1 MQNRVVLL
9 AGAAALAFASSAVAQ
24 YGLPTAGEGLAQPST
39 GPTEAS
45 GLVTRVAPVASS
57 KRRGVAQPDF
67 WLHVLHNNDG
77 ESQLV
82 NAGSGALADFGGVA
96 RFASVV
102 ADLRAVATTYPAGGV
117 DRGSVL
123 ISSGDNFLAGP
134 EFSLSLD
141 NGVPFF
147 DTTAL
152 DLIGYDAF
160 AIGNHEFDFGPDVL
174 AQFID
179 GFTGPAKF
187 VSANLDFSNEPNML
201 AQVNDGRVAKSTV
214 LTVNGR
220 QIGIVGAT
228 TTNLPFISSP
238 RDTIID
244 PDLVTAIQTEVD
256 SLTAQ
261 GVKIVILTSH
271 LQGLSEEF
279 SIAPMLR
286 DVDLIIGGGG
296 GELLANP
303 GDLLVPGDSPNATA
317 LGGTGYPRTA
327 IDADGRAVPVVTT
340 SGDYRYLGRLVVGF
354 DANGNLIAVDSISG
368 PVRVSGVAPD
378 AVTPDPLVQAQV
390 VDPVQAG
397 LADLANTPVGISMVA
412 LDGVRGNVRTRE
424 TNLGDLI
431 ADSQLWQARQLASAF
446 NVDSPDI
453 ALQNGGGIRN
463 DSVIQPGVIS
473 ALDTFGIAPFGNFVA
488 VVEDVPAAQIKEI
501 LENCVSRVANV
512 DGRFGQ
518 IAGLFFEYDF
528 NGTAQIVDNDGN
540 VLTPGT
546 RVKTAVLFDGRVLVS
561 NGEVVDGAG
570 SVDVAVSSFLAA
582 GGDQYP
588 FRGLPFTTLG
598 VTYQQALRNFI
609 QVGLNGVVTPIDYR
623 EGGEGR
629 ILRQN

>member
-1 MQNRVVLL
+1 MQNRIVLL
-9 AGAAALAFASSAVAQ
+9 AGAAALAFASGAVAQ
-24 YGLPTAGEGLAQPST
+24 VGLATGEPMAGPSE
-39 GPTEAS
+39 GMTEAGGS
-45 GLVTRVAPVASS
+45 LTRVVLPASS

-96 RFASVV
+96 RFATLVS
-102 ADLRAVATTYPAGGV
+102 DLRAVAATYPMGSV

-141 NGVPFF
+141 NGVPFY
-147 DTTAL
+147 DTVAM
-152 DLIGYDAF
+152 DLMGYDAF

-174 AQFID
+174 AQFIA

-187 VSANLDFSNEPNML
+187 VSANLDFSNEPNMQAL
-201 AQVNDGRVAKSTV
+201 VNGGRVAKSTIV
-214 LTVNGR
+214 TVNGR
-220 QIGIVGAT
+220 DIGIVGAT
-228 TTNLPFISSP
+228 TPSLPFVSSP

-244 PDLVTAIQTEVD
+244 SDLVSAIQAEVD
-256 SLTAQ
+256 SLTGQ

-271 LQGLSEEF
+271 LQGLDEEF
-279 SIAPMLR
+279 AIAPMLR

-303 GDLLVPGDSPNATA
+303 GDLLVPGDTANATP

-327 IDADGRAVPVVTT
+327 MDADGRDVPVVTT

-354 DANGNLIAVDSISG
+354 DADGNLIAVDPISG

-390 VDPVQAG
+390 VDPVEAG
-397 LADLANTPVGISMVA
+397 LADLANTPVGMTLVA
-412 LDGVRGNVRTRE
+412 LDGVRANVRTRE

-446 NVDSPDI
+446 DVDSPDI

-463 DSVIQPGVIS
+463 DSVVQPGVIS

-501 LENCVSRVANV
+501 LENCVSRVENV

-518 IAGLFFEYDF
+518 IAGMVLEYDF
-528 NGTAQIVDNDGN
+528 TGTAQVVDNDGN
-540 VLTPGT
+540 VVTPGT
-546 RVKTAVLFDGRVLVS
+546 RVRNAMLFDGRVIVRD
-561 NGEVVDGAG
+561 GEVVEGAG
-570 SVDVAVSSFLAA
+570 TVDVALSSFLAA

-609 QVGLNGVVTPIDYR
+609 QVGLNGVVTPLDYR

>member
-1 MQNRVVLL
+1 MQFRMFIT
-9 AGAAALAFASSAVAQ
+9 GAAAMAFAAGALAQ
-24 YGLPTAGEGLAQPST
+24 IGLPIEGEQNSNPNSGV
-39 GPTEAS
+39 TEV
-45 GLVTRVAPVASS
+45 GRITRVVTPPAP
-57 KRRGVAQPDF
+57 KRRGVPQPDF

-102 ADLRAVATTYPAGGV
+102 NDLRAFATTFPMGAA
-117 DRGSVL
+117 DRGSIL

-147 DTTAL
+147 DTVAL

-174 AQFID
+174 AQFIE
-179 GFTGPAKF
+179 GFTGSAKF

-201 AQVNDGRVAKSTV
+201 ALVNQGKVAKSTV
-214 LTVNGR
+214 VTVEGR
-220 QIGIVGAT
+220 QVGIVGAT

-238 RDTIID
+238 RNTIID
-244 PDLVTAIQTEVD
+244 TDLVNAIQTEVD
-256 SLTAQ
+256 ALTAQ
-261 GVKIVILTSH
+261 GVEIIILTSH

-279 SIAPMLR
+279 SIAPALR

-303 GDLLVPGDSPNATA
+303 ADLLVPGDSPNANP
-317 LGGTGYPRTA
+317 LGGTGYPRVA
-327 IDADGRAVPVVTT
+327 IDADGRNVPVVTT
-340 SGDYRYLGRLVVGF
+340 SGDYRYVGRLVVGF
-354 DANGNLIAVDSISG
+354 DADGNLVAVDPISG

-378 AVTPDPLVQAQV
+378 AVAPDALVQAQV
-390 VDPVQAG
+390 VDPVEAG
-397 LADLANTPVGISMVA
+397 LAGLANTPVGISMVA
-412 LDGVRGNVRTRE
+412 LDGVRNNVRTRE
-424 TNLGDLI
+424 TNLGNLV

-446 NVDSPDI
+446 NVDSPDV
-453 ALQNGGGIRN
+453 AFQNGGGIRN
-463 DSVIQPGVIS
+463 DSVIQPGVVS

-488 VVEDVPAAQIKEI
+488 VVENVPAAQFKEI
-501 LENCVSRVANV
+501 LENCVSRVQNV

-518 IAGLFFEYDF
+518 IAGMFVEWDF
-528 NGTAQIVDNDGN
+528 NGTAQILDSAGN
-540 VLTPGT
+540 VVTPGT
-546 RVKTAVLFDGRVLVS
+546 RVRQAILDDGRVIVRD
-561 NGEVVDGAG
+561 GEVVNGAG
-570 SVDVAVSSFLAA
+570 SVDVAISSFNAA

-598 VTYQQALRNFI
+598 VTYQQALRNYI
-609 QVGLNGVVTPIDYR
+609 QVGLNGVIMPIDYR

-629 ILRQN
+629 IVRQN